1 MQDLI
6 ELISL
11 FRRTKFRNNS
21 LLQAIIEPETQMG
34 NLFGAL
40 FRQEIESNEDVRR
53 LFPEFAA
60 DSNKLYTIKSK
71 LKDRLLDLVFLLDFK
86 EAGYTDRQ
94 QAFHECSKRMASA
107 QMLIGRGAR
116 IVAIG
121 LLEQLLRQTRR
132 FEFTELSSD
141 VLRTLR
147 LHYSMMEGDIKK
159 FESAE
164 AELTALEEVWRLER
178 KVESM
183 YASLTMSHVNKKSD
197 KKAIADQ
204 AKRHF
209 DEIAPY
215 LDEVKSFKFQLFGR
229 LLELSIYDGKH
240 NYQAVATLSEN
251 AISFFEQKH
260 YQSGLSL
267 QVFYYHLLL
276 SCLYLKS
283 FEKAQSI
290 IGQYT
295 GLFEE
300 GTFNWYKV
308 QELYYLIAMHSGQYQ
323 AANGIWQAV
332 NRQPGLGMQPEVIGE
347 MWQIFGAYQH
357 LLVRNGLVPVDEL
370 SATDASFRMGKFLNS
385 LVVFSKD
392 KRGMNIPVMV
402 IHFLYRMAEGRFEQ
416 LTDRAEAL
424 ERYRKRH
431 LDHEDTKRSNLFF
444 SMLLALPAAGWKREK
459 VEHATTGLLA
469 ELKQTP
475 LEKANQNHEV
485 EIVPYEALWS
495 MALEM
500 LPPANYF
507 AV

>member
-6 ELISL
+6 ELTSL
-11 FRRTKFRNNS
+11 FRRTKFRNNG
-21 LLQAIIEPETQMG
+21 LLQAIIDPETQMG
-34 NLFGAL
+34 KLFGAL
-40 FRQEIESNEDVRR
+40 FRQEIESDDDMRR

-94 QAFHECSKRMASA
+94 HAFHECSKRMASA

-116 IVAIG
+116 TVAIG

-147 LHYSMMEGDIKK
+147 LHYSMMEDVKK

-183 YASLTMSHVNKKSD
+183 YASLMMSHVNKKSD
-197 KKAIADQ
+197 KKTIADQ

-209 DEIAPY
+209 EEIAPY

-240 NYQAVATLSEN
+240 NYRTVATLSED
-251 AISFFEQKH
+251 AITFFEQKN

-276 SCLYLKS
+276 SCLYLKA

-290 IGQYT
+290 IGRYT
-295 GLFEE
+295 DLFEE
-300 GTFNWYKV
+300 GSFNWYKV

-323 AANGIWQAV
+323 AANGIWQVV
-332 NRQPGLGMQPEVIGE
+332 NRQPGFAMQPEVIGE
-347 MWQIFGAYQH
+347 MWQIFGAFQH
-357 LLVRNGLVPVDEL
+357 LLVRNGMVAADEL
-370 SATDASFRMGKFLNS
+370 SATDAGFRMGKFLNS

-402 IHFLYRMAEGRFEQ
+402 VHFLYRMAEGRFEQ
-416 LTDRAEAL
+416 LADRAEAL

-431 LDHEDTKRSNLFF
+431 LEHEDTMRSNLFF
-444 SMLLALPAAGWKREK
+444 SLLLSLPAAEWKRDK
-459 VEHATTGLLA
+459 VEQATSGLLA
-469 ELKQTP
+469 ELQQTP

-485 EIVPYEALWS
+485 EIMPYETLWN
-495 MALEM
+495 MALQM
-500 LPPANYF
+500 LPSASHF
-507 AV
+507 GV